1 VSKND
6 IDFSG
11 FSHALFWRSSH
22 GCEKGSAFFAFSRSY
37 PLCFYV
43 AELGMSRMDTAKGT
57 DNRFDRLGEI
67 LRHLLPVH
75 VENALFFSY
84 WTQVQY
90 GGFDYF
96 ATKGK
101 SFRD

>member
-1 VSKND
+1 
-6 IDFSG
+6 
-11 FSHALFWRSSH
+11 
-22 GCEKGSAFFAFSRSY
+22 
-37 PLCFYV
+37 
-43 AELGMSRMDTAKGT
+43 MDTAKGT

-84 WTQVQY
+84 WTQVLY